1 MSRAR
6 KRFTDELPELAHL
19 PRKELL
25 QLLKRMKDGSC
36 DLDNL
41 GTSTDYYDSSF
52 HYHFDQCCC
61 SDEFRLITALAKTQ
75 KLVYDAF
82 VIERLHLLLKTTC
95 TRVDNTRNF
104 EKSAWRIIVALV
116 ALLALYRMS
125 ETQFS
130 ALAWSMNVNEA
141 FSSLFEELDALDHLD
156 ENFDEKLAEY
166 KEASIPMIKALRQFV
181 WNE

>member
-1 MSRAR
+1 MAPK
-6 KRFTDELPELAHL
+6 KRTLKRYADELPELAHL
-19 PRKELL
+19 PRKQLL
-25 QLLKRMKDGSC
+25 QLLTRLKDGSC

-52 HYHFDQCCC
+52 HYHFDLCCC

-104 EKSAWRIIVALV
+104 EKSA
-116 ALLALYRMS
+116 
-125 ETQFS
+125 
-130 ALAWSMNVNEA
+130 
-141 FSSLFEELDALDHLD
+141 
-156 ENFDEKLAEY
+156 
-166 KEASIPMIKALRQFV
+166 
-181 WNE
+181 

>member
-1 MSRAR
+1 MTKVFWLLLLLRFMAPK
-6 KRFTDELPELAHL
+6 KRTLKRYADELPELAHL
-19 PRKELL
+19 PRKQLL
-25 QLLKRMKDGSC
+25 QLLTRLKDGSC

-104 EKSAWRIIVALV
+104 EKSVLSGALNDIV
-116 ALLALYRMS
+116 
-125 ETQFS
+125 
-130 ALAWSMNVNEA
+130 
-141 FSSLFEELDALDHLD
+141 SSLKNNCRPCCLVGTAQNVGDAVLSTGMKY
-156 ENFDEKLAEY
+156 EC
-166 KEASIPMIKALRQFV
+166 
-181 WNE
+181 